1 VAAKGGGQ
9 PKKEAFKNSHV
20 AATVCGP
27 AKGKMYDILWTFCG
41 SEHPKNLLEGT
52 KRAYAQKTENGWP
65 DETSWRIFAKRYVK
79 QMKDRG
85 LEKSILFCDNAD
97 LHMDP
102 VVNAIFIENKVTLL
116 GLVKS
121 GTGFQQP
128 LDVDFFGQ
136 LKPLAVK
143 IAGEMGIVP
152 CDDNLAMLFERA
164 MERIEQR
171 ATQKGTSALASG
183 FKKPGLHPFNP
194 DPFTDKQMAASV
206 LATGL
211 TRDHPA
217 VKKATESAKKWGEFA
232 RDEVAKAIDLADPKL
247 SLAYR
252 KGLDVAQKKG
262 LSLDIDDDVL
272 DAKTGAARYVYTS
285 DAFAEAAEARAEAK
299 RLAEVQAAAAAE
311 ERRKT
316 AKANREAAEARSEA
330 FKKRV
335 AESKEKKAR
344 EAAEKLA
351 RKAARVLKAAPAAAP
366 AFAAPAAPLPA
377 RGKRQREAEAANGK
391 KKKVKK

>member
-1 VAAKGGGQ
+1 MAAKGGGQ

-27 AKGKMYDILWTFCG
+27 AKGKMYDIMWTFCG
-41 SEHPKNLLEGT
+41 SEHPKNLLMGT

-65 DETSWRIFAKRYVK
+65 DEVSWRIFAKQTVK
-79 QMKDRG
+79 QMKARG
-85 LEKSILFCDNAD
+85 LKKCLLFCDNAD

-102 VVNAIFIENKVTLL
+102 VVNAIFIEHKVVLL

-143 IAGEMGIVP
+143 IAGEQGIVP
-152 CDDNLAMLFERA
+152 CDDNLAMLFEKA
-164 MERIEQR
+164 VERIEQR

-194 DPFTDKQMAASV
+194 DPFSDKQMAASV

-217 VKKATESAKKWGEFA
+217 VKKVAESAKKWGEFA
-232 RDEVAKAIDLADPKL
+232 RAEVEKAIDLADPKL
-247 SLAYR
+247 SYAYR
-252 KGLDVAQKKG
+252 KGLEVAQKKG
-262 LSLDIDDDVL
+262 LSLDIDDDDL

-285 DAFAEAAEARAEAK
+285 DAFAKAVEAKAEAK
-299 RLAEVQAAAAAE
+299 RLAEAQAAASAE

-316 AKANREAAEARSEA
+316 AKANKEAAEARSAA

-335 AESKEKKAR
+335 AESKENKAR

-351 RKAARVLKAAPAAAP
+351 RKAARKLKVAQAAAAP
-366 AFAAPAAPLPA
+366 IAVPAAPLPG
-377 RGKRQREAEAANGK
+377 RRKRLREAEAANGK
-391 KKKVKK
+391 KKKDKK